1 MVPPVAASY
10 VNVVSTVPS
19 VLNRL
24 SLPVKDP
31 PTTNFPSLC
40 STAVFAPEPKAA
52 AAVFVLN
59 VVSAAP
65 VDENFLTFPV
75 NGPTT
80 KTLPNASTVTA
91 SGVLLRPLVIAV
103 LKVLSAAEKVPLG
116 DKRFT

>member
-1 MVPPVAASY
+1 MVS
-10 VNVVSTVPS
+10 SVPS

-24 SLPVKDP
+24 SFAVNEP

-40 STAVFAPEPKAA
+40 NTAVFAPVPRAA

-65 VDENFLTFPV
+65 VDENFFTLPV

-80 KTLPNASTVTA
+80 NTFPNASTATA
-91 SGVLLRPLVIAV
+91 VGVLLRPLVIAV